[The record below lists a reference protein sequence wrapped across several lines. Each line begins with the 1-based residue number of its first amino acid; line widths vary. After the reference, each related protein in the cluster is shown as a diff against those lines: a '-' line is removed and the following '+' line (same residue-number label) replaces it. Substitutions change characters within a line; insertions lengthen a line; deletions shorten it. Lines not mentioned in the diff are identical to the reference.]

1 LKKKKELVIASLKGN
16 FREEHLFSLKQAVD
30 AYEFYQK
37 QIQDCDIK
45 IQELLE
51 TINQH
56 KTTQPNITKAKRVRH
71 NEPKIDKLHEHLMKL
86 TGGKDPSQITGLS
99 DKALLELIS
108 ETGTDLSPDLSG
120 GNFLKNKSLF
130 LNKLRF

>member
-1 LKKKKELVIASLKGN
+1 MKKKKELVIASLKGN

-30 AYEFYQK
+30 AYEFFQK
-37 QIQDCDIK
+37 QIQDCDNN

-51 TINQH
+51 TINQD
-56 KTTQPNITKAKRVRH
+56 KTTPLNITKAKRVRH